1 MIRFIN
7 DVVRRVV
14 SFLVFFYWICV
25 VCCPKVVVFGYLDD
39 FRSAEKC
46 VGKYFNWHVSIL
58 DVKVIVVLSIIDNMV
73 GIDIF
78 CIGDYWNDWFSEGP

>member
-1 MIRFIN
+1 MG
-7 DVVRRVV
+7 
-14 SFLVFFYWICV
+14 FYWICV
-25 VCCPKVVVFGYLDD
+25 VCCHKVVVFGYLDD